1 MLFIDKHVV
10 FIRSLKTKNGKRC
23 EMDTT
28 TALWKMFRN
37 CYLYLSLT
45 LPFSNDKKGT
55 DLISLKV
62 KSLAITDNKVF
73 LTYSCFSDRKLFEKV
88 PNSGY
93 PLVTAPD

>member
-1 MLFIDKHVV
+1 
-10 FIRSLKTKNGKRC
+10 
-23 EMDTT
+23 MDTT

-37 CYLYLSLT
+37 SYLYLSLT

-73 LTYSCFSDRKLFEKV
+73 
-88 PNSGY
+88 PNIQ
-93 PLVTAPD
+93 LLQ

>member
-1 MLFIDKHVV
+1 MLFIDRHVV

-37 CYLYLSLT
+37 CCLYLSLT

-62 KSLAITDNKVF
+62 KSLAITDNKAF
-73 LTYSCFSDRKLFEKV
+73 
-88 PNSGY
+88 PNIQ
-93 PLVTAPD
+93 LLQ

>member
-73 LTYSCFSDRKLFEKV
+73 
-88 PNSGY
+88 PNIQ
-93 PLVTAPD
+93 LLQ